1 MTHKGTITLKTE
13 RLILRRFVTSDAEAM
28 FLNFFNDPV
37 AVAYSRW
44 KTHENIEDTRELIS
58 QYINE
63 YENYD
68 VYKWA
73 IVKKDIN

>member
-44 KTHENIEDTRELIS
+44 KPHENIEDTRELIS

-63 YENYD
+63 Y
-68 VYKWA
+68 
-73 IVKKDIN
+73 